1 MQTATLVGETAE
13 PARRSSVRAPIYRP
27 LGALRFML
35 ALMVMVRHFEHLLR
49 PPVPSCLRD
58 AGLGMVAV
66 AVFFVISGFVV
77 AEAGIVFYSARPL
90 SFFLNRLL
98 RVVPPYLAALALAVA
113 VQAGLF
119 YCGRLHVWDFP
130 AVVSPLEP
138 RLIAAGVL
146 GLVPGFQT
154 RYLAGVDFEF
164 IPFVWTLRVEM
175 AFYGAALAALVLAN
189 KFAKRQVIEKLLVLA
204 LLACGLFLLQGRPGL
219 LSCGPMFLLGVSGC
233 LLLHRF
239 EMRRLALT
247 AACLVMTGPGFAS
260 YVQHGTPML
269 GLQLALIF
277 MLLGVMA
284 WFVLRPVRPWPKAWD
299 RRLGDLS
306 YPLYL
311 NHYVVGIFLYDT
323 TRLRGPGIFA
333 VGVVV
338 SVALAWL
345 MSRAIEAPL
354 KGLRAQVRLAVL

>member
-1 MQTATLVGETAE
+1 MRTATLVAETIKPVVR
-13 PARRSSVRAPIYRP
+13 PAARAPIYRP
-27 LGALRFML
+27 LGAFRFML
-35 ALMVMVRHFEHLLR
+35 ALMVVVRHFEHLLQ
-49 PPVPSCLRD
+49 PPVPAYLRE

-77 AEAGIVFYSARPL
+77 AEASIVFYSGRPL
-90 SFFLNRLL
+90 AFFLNRLL
-98 RVVPPYLAALALAVA
+98 RVVPPYLAALALAVT

-119 YCGRLHVWDFP
+119 YCGRLHLWDFP
-130 AVVSPLEP
+130 AAVSPLEP

-175 AFYGAALAALVLAN
+175 AFYGAALVALVLDN
-189 KFAKRQVIEKLLVLA
+189 RFSKWPVTGTVLVLA
-204 LLACGLFLLQGRPGL
+204 LLACGLFLLEGRPGL
-219 LSCGPMFLLGVSGC
+219 LSCGPMFLLGVCGF

-239 EMRRLALT
+239 EMRRLVLT
-247 AACLVMTGPGFAS
+247 GACLVLTGLGFAS
-260 YVQHGTPML
+260 YVQHGTPVL
-269 GLQLALIF
+269 GLQLTLIV
-277 MLLGVMA
+277 MLLAVMA
-284 WFVLRPVRPWPKAWD
+284 WLVLRPACPWPKAWD
-299 RRLGDLS
+299 RRLGDVS

-311 NHYVVGIFLYDT
+311 NHYIVGIFLYDMT
-323 TRLRGPGIFA
+323 TLRGAGIFA

-345 MSRAIEAPL
+345 MARAIEAPL
-354 KGLRAQVRLAVL
+354 KGLRARVRLAVL